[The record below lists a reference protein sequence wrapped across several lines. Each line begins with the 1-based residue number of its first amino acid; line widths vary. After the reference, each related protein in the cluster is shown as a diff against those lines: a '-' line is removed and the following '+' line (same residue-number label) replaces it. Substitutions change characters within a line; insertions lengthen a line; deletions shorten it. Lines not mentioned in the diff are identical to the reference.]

1 MADTSAIPKIPLGDA
16 VEAIVDWM
24 KANLGWLLDG
34 ITAVLDT
41 FINAALFVLT
51 VIPPVLMILI
61 VSGLMYFLVRR
72 KAKFMGLNTSLSTR
86 NGLKLLQ
93 LPIMTVLCLL
103 LIWDLRLWPETMETL
118 SLVIVGATISL
129 VIGVPIGILSAK
141 NPKLQAFMRIFLDF
155 MQTMPSFV
163 YLIPAIIFFGLG
175 EVPGVIATVIF
186 AMPPAIRLTELG
198 IRQIP
203 KELVEVADAFGATPV
218 QKLIKV
224 ELPVA
229 LPTIMAGV
237 NQCIMLALSMTVIA
251 SMIGAG
257 GLGYQVLYGIQR
269 VDIGTGFE
277 AGLAIVIIA
286 IILDRLTQ
294 NIVIVREQKG

>member
-1 MADTSAIPKIPLGDA
+1 MTVSTFPRLPLGT
-16 VEAIVDWM
+16 AIEDLVTWIST
-24 KANLGWLLDG
+24 NLGWLLDG
-34 ITAVLDT
+34 ITDILT
-41 FINAALFVLT
+41 ALTNTIQSFLSS
-51 VIPPVLMILI
+51 IPPPVLILI
-61 VSGLMYFLVRR
+61 IAIISFALKFRGRSQKKSNYKRFLE
-72 KAKFMGLNTSLSTR
+72 SID
-86 NGLKLLQ
+86 
-93 LPIMTVLCLL
+93 LPVLCVAGLL
-103 LIWDLRLWPETMETL
+103 LIWDLDLWDSSMETL
-118 SLVIVGATISL
+118 ALVIVSTIVSL
-129 VIGVPIGILSAK
+129 VIGIPIGIIASHSDRF
-141 NPKLQAFMRIFLDF
+141 NQIIRIFLDF

-163 YLIPAIIFFGLG
+163 YLIPAVIFFGLG
-175 EVPGVIATVIF
+175 NVPGVIATVVF
-186 AMPPAIRLTELG
+186 AMPPTIRLTNLG

-203 KELVEVADAFGATPV
+203 KELIEVSDAFGATMA

-269 VDIGTGFE
+269 VDIGSGFE

-286 IILDRLTQ
+286 IILDRLSQ
-294 NIVIVREQKG
+294 NLIPVRESRRS